1 LHRAINCVR
10 TDHHPTLTTGDF
22 RPEMAK
28 GTYQVAAV
36 PVRRGSDGSVQVL
49 LVTSRETHRWVVP
62 KGWPW
67 PTLADHL
74 AAAEEAWEEAGV
86 RGLARA
92 ALLGTF
98 SYDKRG
104 RKKLLPLT
112 VSVYALDVVDEFET
126 WPEQDE
132 RRRAWFTV
140 ADAADAVD
148 EPELKQII
156 LAFEA
161 ATVGRPS

>member
-1 LHRAINCVR
+1 
-10 TDHHPTLTTGDF
+10 
-22 RPEMAK
+22 MAK

-36 PVRRGSDGSVQVL
+36 PIRRGTDGSIQVL

-74 AAAEEAWEEAGV
+74 SAAEEAWEEAGV
-86 RGLARA
+86 RGLAKA

-98 SYDKRG
+98 SYDKRR
-104 RKKLLPLT
+104 RKKFLPLT

-126 WPEQDE
+126 WPEQGE
-132 RRRAWFTV
+132 RQRAWFAVPEAAEAV
-140 ADAADAVD
+140 A
-148 EPELKQII
+148 EPELKQNI
-156 LAFEA
+156 LPLGATA
-161 ATVGRPS
+161 AVNS